1 MHEPT
6 GRNFHSSS
14 LLGSNIN
21 RSLNNNASKLTRT
34 LQPDNA
40 NKKLKIHH
48 TNGVKP
54 SNDTNNNNSTV
65 RSKFN
70 RWIFRS
76 IFPFD

>member
-6 GRNFHSSS
+6 GRNSS
-14 LLGSNIN
+14 LLPSNAN
-21 RSLNNNASKLTRT
+21 RSLNNNASKITRT

-54 SNDTNNNNSTV
+54 SNDNSTV
-65 RSKFN
+65 RSKSY
-70 RWIFRS
+70 S
-76 IFPFD
+76 IDLSVN